1 MESIFMRF
9 LITIVLFMT
18 ATTAGANELT
28 FGFKSP
34 AFNGI
39 GYSSHVLTIEQL
51 ETNRKQK
58 IKDDEQ
64 AAIEKAERDLK
75 STNAYKFKNN
85 LESRVYATLSKQI
98 ADSMFDETDAWLE
111 LTEYGYGSIITY
123 NGKQYTSTTNLNT
136 STPGAEGANW
146 ELRDSAWATSET
158 PFGDV
163 VSWKREDDRIYV
175 EVKDSNGDTVAE
187 FDVPVGEFA
196 F

>member
-1 MESIFMRF
+1 MRF

-85 LESRVYATLSKQI
+85 LESRIYATLSKQI
-98 ADSMFDETDAWLE
+98 ADNMF
-111 LTEYGYGSIITY
+111 G
-123 NGKQYTSTTNLNT
+123 
-136 STPGAEGANW
+136 EGATIEDGTW
-146 ELRDSAWATSET
+146 YESET

-163 VSWKREDDRIYV
+163 VKWMRGLDNRIYV
-175 EVKDSNGDTVAE
+175 VITDSNGDIVAE